1 MLSCVLSA
9 CIHRFSVNFSPFFCL
24 SEVHVFMCL
33 DVFKAKIKNKTSR
46 IISSEHETNVHDIMC
61 TQK

>member
-9 CIHRFSVNFSPFFCL
+9 CIHGFSVSFSPFFCL
-24 SEVHVFMCL
+24 SEVHVFMCS
-33 DVFKAKIKNKTSR
+33 DVFKAKIKKTSQ